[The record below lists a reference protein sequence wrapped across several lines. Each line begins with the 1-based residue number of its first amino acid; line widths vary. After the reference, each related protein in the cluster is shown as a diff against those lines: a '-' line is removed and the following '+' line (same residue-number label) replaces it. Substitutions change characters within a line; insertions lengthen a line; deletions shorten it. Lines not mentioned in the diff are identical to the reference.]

1 MICSIKQNYI
11 ILFVKRILKPHK
23 LVLDDGF
30 LIHLYNSKKHHFMKK
45 LISLTLITLFLSS
58 CVSKKQ
64 YVDLEG
70 NYKSTKKELVN
81 VKASLQECLIEK
93 DRNSNKVAAMRD
105 QVASL
110 KEDKKTALKYVEN
123 LTVLTQSSSENI
135 KSVISQLSEKDKYIN
150 GIREAMTQKDSIN
163 LAIKYHLTK
172 ELADGIQDKDIQIE
186 VEKTVVYISIADKL
200 LFKSGSA
207 SVSEKAK
214 EVLGKVA
221 KVISSRPEME
231 VQVEGYTDN
240 VSISN
245 ATIKDNWDLST
256 SRATAVVRVLQNDF
270 DIDPKRLIAAGRSEY
285 VPIETNDTPEGR
297 ATNRRTR
304 IVILPKLEEFFDI
317 LEQKPE

>member
-1 MICSIKQNYI
+1 
-11 ILFVKRILKPHK
+11 
-23 LVLDDGF
+23 
-30 LIHLYNSKKHHFMKK
+30 MKK
-45 LISLTLITLFLSS
+45 LILLTLITLFLSS

-135 KSVISQLSEKDKYIN
+135 KSIISQLSEKDKYIN